1 MEGIITKIQLCKN
14 NKNRVNV
21 YINEEFAFA
30 CSTDLVYYHSIEKG
44 KRIDPKLLNDV
55 IEEDNYIKGKNQAL
69 KILEKNYKSQKEILD
84 KLIIKG
90 YSLKTVERI
99 IIFLKEYDFINDEK
113 LAERYIEEK
122 RSSNGKNKI
131 KYALMKKGIREEI
144 INQKLNC
151 IEENLEEDGAL
162 KLARKK
168 YNSLIKSEDN
178 SAIIKKKLSQYLLRR
193 GYNWEDIKKILK
205 GIVKDE

>member
-1 MEGIITKIQLCKN
+1 MEGTITRIELCKN

-30 CSTDLVYYHSIEKG
+30 CSADLVYYHSIEKG
-44 KRIDPKLLNDV
+44 KRIDPKLLKDV

-69 KILEKNYKSQKEILD
+69 KILEKSYKSEKEILD

-99 IIFLKEYDFINDEK
+99 IKFLKEYDFINDEK

-178 SAIIKKKLSQYLLRR
+178 SVIIKKKLSEYLFRR

>member
-1 MEGIITKIQLCKN
+1 MEGIITKIELCKK
-14 NKNRVNV
+14 NKNRVNI
-21 YINEEFAFA
+21 YIDEEFAFA
-30 CSTDLVYYHSIEKG
+30 CSIDLVYYHSIEKG
-44 KRIDPKLLNDV
+44 KKVNLKLLNDV
-55 IEEDNYIKGKNQAL
+55 IEEDNYIKGKNHAL
-69 KILEKNYKSQKEILD
+69 KILEKSYKSEKEISD

-90 YSLKTVERI
+90 YDLKTVERI
-99 IIFLKEYDFINDEK
+99 IDFLKEYDFINDEK

-131 KYALMKKGIREEI
+131 KFMLMKKGIREEI

-151 IEENLEEDGAL
+151 MEENLEEDGAL

-168 YNSLIKSEDN
+168 YESLIKSEDN
-178 SAIIKKKLSQYLLRR
+178 NVIIKKKLSQYLLRR
-193 GYNWEDIKKILK
+193 GYNWEDVKKILK